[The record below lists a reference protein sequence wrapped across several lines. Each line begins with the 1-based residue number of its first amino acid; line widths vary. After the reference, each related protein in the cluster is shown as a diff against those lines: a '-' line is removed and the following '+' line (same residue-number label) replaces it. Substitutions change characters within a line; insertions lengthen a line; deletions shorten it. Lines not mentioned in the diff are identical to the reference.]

1 MSLLHPLR
9 ESWSA
14 RWRPR
19 WEAARNAVTSRESV
33 DGPQAA
39 HFRAMQITAVRR
51 LFPLVILGNVVNTVA
66 ITATFWGRI
75 DTFWLALWSLVVV
88 LGLGVAQV
96 WWGSFVRRSA
106 QGRATAS
113 PKALRTLTI
122 HVALYAAVWMA
133 VPVTV
138 FPSADHT
145 GEMLLGTVTVGMLCA
160 GGFILSAHVMAAC
173 AYVLIMSLGSVL
185 ALMMSHYSSQW
196 SLVTLLLVYAG
207 TITAMVVASARV
219 YMSRLRAEAETER
232 QAQLIDLLLRD
243 FEEHASDW
251 LWETGLLGQL
261 RHVSAR
267 QAQALALRP
276 GSLMQVSFLDLLEA
290 RLPPDLPEA
299 SEAHAR
305 LRGCMQQW
313 QAFRDLEM
321 PVVVAGELRWWSLT
335 AKPLVDERGAPA
347 GWRGVGSDITE
358 ARRARDELA
367 RLANVD
373 ALTGLANRHR
383 FGRELSRLRDVA
395 SAPSASC
402 ALLFLDLDNFKNIND
417 SLGHA
422 VGDQLLRC
430 VGDRLCG
437 IAPEGS
443 VLARL
448 GGDEFALLLWAQT
461 DPLAVDTLCRHM
473 LEMLS
478 EPYQLE
484 DVRVE
489 VRASI
494 GVALAPRDGSDPESL
509 LKCADLA
516 LYAAKAGGRN
526 TYRFFDSAMAENA
539 RARVRL
545 QHELGVALAKEQFAV
560 YYQPQYHLTTR
571 EVIGF
576 EALVRW
582 QHSER
587 GLIGPGEFIPVA
599 EETGQIV
606 PLGTWVLRQ
615 ACRDAV
621 HWPAHLRVSV
631 NLSAVQF
638 RSSSV
643 VDVVDMALADSGLPP
658 ERLELEVTESALIED
673 HEGAQS
679 TLMALRSRGIR
690 VALDDFGTGYSSLA
704 YLRRFPMDKLK
715 IDGMFVRSL
724 DSDQDAQAVVTAIIR
739 LAKALRLDTT
749 AEGVETKEQ
758 MVMLKALGC
767 DDVQG
772 YLISRPMPA
781 AQVQPYLARS
791 AEALAPA

>member
-1 MSLLHPLR
+1 M
-9 ESWSA
+9 
-14 RWRPR
+14 
-19 WEAARNAVTSRESV
+19 
-33 DGPQAA
+33 
-39 HFRAMQITAVRR
+39 
-51 LFPLVILGNVVNTVA
+51 
-66 ITATFWGRI
+66 
-75 DTFWLALWSLVVV
+75 
-88 LGLGVAQV
+88 
-96 WWGSFVRRSA
+96 
-106 QGRATAS
+106 
-113 PKALRTLTI
+113 
-122 HVALYAAVWMA
+122 
-133 VPVTV
+133 
-138 FPSADHT
+138 
-145 GEMLLGTVTVGMLCA
+145 
-160 GGFILSAHVMAAC
+160 
-173 AYVLIMSLGSVL
+173 
-185 ALMMSHYSSQW
+185 
-196 SLVTLLLVYAG
+196 
-207 TITAMVVASARV
+207 
-219 YMSRLRAEAETER
+219 
-232 QAQLIDLLLRD
+232 
-243 FEEHASDW
+243 
-251 LWETGLLGQL
+251 
-261 RHVSAR
+261 SAR

-276 GSLMQVSFLDLLEA
+276 GSLSQVSFLDLLEA
-290 RLPPDLPEA
+290 RQPPDLPEA
-299 SEAHAR
+299 REAHAK
-305 LRGCMQQW
+305 LKGCMTQW
-313 QAFRDLEM
+313 QSFRDLEM
-321 PVVVAGELRWWSLT
+321 PVVVGGELRWWSLT

-373 ALTGLANRHR
+373 ALTGLANRYR
-383 FGRELSRLRDVA
+383 FGRELSRLHEVDA
-395 SAPSASC
+395 GQAPTC

-430 VGDRLCG
+430 VGDRLRG
-437 IAPEGS
+437 MVREGT

-448 GGDEFALLLWAQT
+448 GGDEFALLLWSHT
-461 DPLAVDTLCRHM
+461 DPLAVDTLCRHI

-494 GVALAPRDGSDPESL
+494 GIALAPRDGSDPESL

-545 QHELGVALAKEQFAV
+545 QHELGVALANEQFAV
-560 YYQPQYHLTTR
+560 HYQPQYHLGTR
-571 EVIGF
+571 QVIGF

-621 HWPAHLRVSV
+621 HWPGHLRVSV

-673 HEGAQS
+673 HEGAQA

-749 AEGVETKEQ
+749 AEGVETQEQ
-758 MVMLKALGC
+758 MVMLRALGC

-772 YLISRPMPA
+772 YLVSRPIPA
-781 AQVQPYLARS
+781 AQVAPYLARS